1 MGVLSPMITV
11 SLFGGLGNQMFQ
23 YAAAKALAD
32 HHGVGLVFDLGGF
45 RAHPD
50 RAFMLGRLRVPEGE
64 MAQAAILS
72 NSRSYFFH
80 ARRRER
86 VGRLMAYFGLPV
98 RRSSSDNY
106 REPHFHFD
114 EAFAGLGSDAKL
126 FGYFQSERY
135 FGTVGNRLRSYFVP
149 RDPLGAAAQTTADC
163 IARSDLPVSLHIRR
177 GDYMQSSTVAVHG
190 LLDEAYYRKGLA
202 LLEDRLGR
210 APDLFVFSDDR
221 NAAAQ
226 VLDFVPPAR
235 LTYVDGDPDK
245 PWEDMALIARCRHH
259 VIANSS
265 FSWWGAWLNPALDKI
280 VIAPRAWFTPKGLRK
295 RDTKDLYPSAWMLV

>member
-1 MGVLSPMITV
+1 MITV

-32 HHGVGLVFDLGGF
+32 HHGVGLGFDLGGF

-50 RAFMLGRLRVPEGE
+50 RAFLLSRLCVPESE
-64 MAQAAILS
+64 TAQAAALT
-72 NSRSYFFH
+72 NSRSYFFRS
-80 ARRRER
+80 RRRER
-86 VGRLMAYFGLPV
+86 VGRLMAYFGLPAL
-98 RRSSSDNY
+98 RSSSDNY

-114 EAFAGLGSDAKL
+114 EAFAGLGSDANL

-135 FGTVGNRLRSYFVP
+135 FGAIESQLRNYFVP
-149 RDPLGAAAQTTADC
+149 RDPLGAAAQATADS

-177 GDYMQSSTVAVHG
+177 GDYMQPGTAAVHG
-190 LLDEAYYRKGLA
+190 LLGEAYYRRGLA
-202 LLEDRLGR
+202 LLENRLGR

-226 VLDFVPPAR
+226 VLKFVPLAR

-245 PWEDMALIARCRHH
+245 PWEDMTLIARCRHH

-265 FSWWGAWLNPALDKI
+265 FSWWGAWLNPSSDKI
-280 VIAPRAWFTPKGLRK
+280 VIAPRAWFTPKGLLTRN
-295 RDTKDLYPSAWMLV
+295 TKDLYPSAWMLV